1 MKRKAQWETMETP
14 AVDLGVL
21 ALGTCRHARVLVQNT
36 GYELTDWEVTV
47 PPDITV
53 TVSFYRKEVR
63 ARGIPAEFTFR
74 ATSSH
79 NHLQTSAI
87 ENGRTKYHVS
97 DTIASK
103 RVCRRL
109 LESGRR
115 CASSDSVRFLEC
127 ARVF

>member
-1 MKRKAQWETMETP
+1 MQRKAQWETMETP

-21 ALGTCRHARVLVQNT
+21 ALGTCRHARVLVHNT

-47 PPDITV
+47 PPDIPV

-79 NHLQTSAI
+79 DPRREPRSKAGRYRVQDAARLQ
-87 ENGRTKYHVS
+87 KKV
-97 DTIASK
+97 
-103 RVCRRL
+103 
-109 LESGRR
+109 
-115 CASSDSVRFLEC
+115 
-127 ARVF
+127 